1 MIWGSYMAYLVCENC
16 KGYYELQ
23 SGESPEDFDLCP
35 CGGKLVL
42 MNSLIDQDSK
52 SSRNTLQCYSCGEI
66 NPEESKFCLSC
77 GKNLIEKNKINKK
90 TSIKNLDY
98 RILFTGSFIAFFGLI
113 IFNILF
119 TDIGNSF
126 VFFLESDKADLF
138 KYKLIY
144 CVILVLIGTL
154 SSLLINKDYKTSS
167 LYSSIILTIPVIYGV
182 TSFYSDYDNILYL
195 FSLYYNGGYILNSI
209 LIIILFVPYILLG
222 IFSGFLGAFINNKID
237 LNNNNKWL
245 NFKNKVFLDNKISLK
260 EYKAG
265 FLTFLFTII
274 SLSLLNILG

>member
-1 MIWGSYMAYLVCENC
+1 MTCLVCENC
-16 KGYYELQ
+16 NGYYELQ

-42 MNSLIDQDSK
+42 MNSLLDQDSK
-52 SSRNTLQCYSCGEI
+52 SSRNTLKCYSCGEI

-77 GKNLIEKNKINKK
+77 GKNLIKKNKINKK

-119 TDIGNSF
+119 KDIGNSF
-126 VFFLESDKADLF
+126 VFFLESNKTDLST
-138 KYKLIY
+138 YQLIY

-167 LYSSIILTIPVIYGV
+167 LYSSIILIIPVIYGL
-182 TSFYSDYDNILYL
+182 TSFYSD
-195 FSLYYNGGYILNSI
+195 
-209 LIIILFVPYILLG
+209 
-222 IFSGFLGAFINNKID
+222 
-237 LNNNNKWL
+237 
-245 NFKNKVFLDNKISLK
+245 
-260 EYKAG
+260 
-265 FLTFLFTII
+265 
-274 SLSLLNILG
+274 

>member
-1 MIWGSYMAYLVCENC
+1 MAYLVCENC

-42 MNSLIDQDSK
+42 MNSLLDQDSK
-52 SSRNTLQCYSCGEI
+52 NSQNTLKCYSCGEI

-77 GKNLIEKNKINKK
+77 GKKIIKKNKINKK

-119 TDIGNSF
+119 NDIGNSF
-126 VFFLESDKADLF
+126 VFFLENNQTDLST
-138 KYKLIY
+138 YQLIY
-144 CVILVLIGTL
+144 CVIIVLIGTL

-167 LYSSIILTIPVIYGV
+167 LYSSIILIIPVIYGL
-182 TSFYSDYDNILYL
+182 TSFYSDKISILISVYDYVGVITD
-195 FSLYYNGGYILNSI
+195 ST
-209 LIIILFVPYILLG
+209 LIIILLPLLFVSYIILG

-245 NFKNKVFLDNKISLK
+245 NFKNKIFLNNKISLK